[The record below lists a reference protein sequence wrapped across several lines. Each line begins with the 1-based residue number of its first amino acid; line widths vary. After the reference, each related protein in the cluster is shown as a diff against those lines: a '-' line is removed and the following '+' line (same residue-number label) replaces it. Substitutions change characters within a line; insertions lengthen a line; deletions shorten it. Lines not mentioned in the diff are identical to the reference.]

1 MQYEEV
7 TIHKVARRRQLFYI
21 KTVSDMMQ
29 ASLSESAITEAERLY
44 SEAICQDDETAQ
56 SRLLAEARS
65 VLHKALDGDPNNP
78 SLYHMLGMCWYDEP
92 EWSDK
97 IRQAIE
103 FHFKTAKQLAQS
115 AHFPSLYLG
124 HFYFDEW
131 RYAEALPLFQQVDEN
146 YFEDI
151 GQRWRILKN
160 RELILCCH
168 LYLNPGDIA
177 DSELEALCM
186 VYEKADEEDRPVP
199 REIVACV
206 ATLTNIS
213 QERKSAMARR
223 ITELIRSLEY
233 ENAFSARSD
242 YESLIQSLL

>member
-1 MQYEEV
+1 MVLNMTQ
-7 TIHKVARRRQLFYI
+7 T
-21 KTVSDMMQ
+21 
-29 ASLSESAITEAERLY
+29 SLSESAMAEAERL
-44 SEAICQDDETAQ
+44 SLEAICQDDETAQ

-78 SLYHMLGMCWYDEP
+78 SLHHMLGMCWYDEP

-124 HFYFDEW
+124 HFYFDEG

-151 GQRWRILKN
+151 GQRFRILKN
-160 RELILCCH
+160 RELILCCQ

-177 DSELEALCM
+177 DSELEAICM
-186 VYEKADEEDRPVP
+186 AYENADEEDRPAP
-199 REIVACV
+199 LEIAICI

-213 QERKSAMARR
+213 QEKKRAMAR
-223 ITELIRSLEY
+223 IIIELIQSLGY
-233 ENAFSARSD
+233 ENAFLARSD
-242 YESLIQSLL
+242 YQHLKQC